1 MLQKGS
7 LANIIFNFVMAA
19 LLMTAGILTCV
30 FAGNAQFQSV
40 IIMIVGILVIIEA
53 AFQLLFQVINVF
65 KVHDVTVMKTNM
77 GAAIAG
83 ASGLAVGIILVYM
96 AISLN
101 PDAAG
106 YNPDYAAVVFQYV
119 GLFAGILLIAVG
131 AVLLIE
137 GIVFMVKK
145 AQKLGASIFTLVLAA
160 LLIVAGILTIIFL
173 TNPSNVLYAFF
184 IILGILLIVAALVF
198 IVGTI
203 VVIVALKQSS
213 KEVPEAKVEEPA
225 EEKAE

>member
-119 GLFAGILLIAVG
+119 GLFAGILLITVG

>member
-96 AISLN
+96 AVSLN

-106 YNPDYAAVVFQYV
+106 YNPDYAAVIFQYV
-119 GLFAGILLIAVG
+119 GLFAGILLITVG

-145 AQKLGASIFTLVLAA
+145 AQKLGASIFTLVLAT

-203 VVIVALKQSS
+203 VVIVALKQGN